1 MTTQIFINCRDFS
14 FLPVVNILN
23 IGILASTKASDMQ
36 AVIDAI
42 GAKEL
47 DARISAVISDKK
59 DAYALERARKHS
71 IKAIFI
77 DPSSKVI
84 LKEISKEKRRELF
97 DKKVFEEL
105 KKNNVELVLLIGYM
119 RIVSSW
125 LVKKYKNKIMN
136 IHPSLLPKF
145 AGGIDMDVHQ
155 AVLDAKEKVTGCT
168 LHFIDESVD
177 SGPIIM
183 QKEVQIGKNE
193 TAETLKEKVQKAEQ
207 EIIVKAIGLFE
218 KGKIKVKNNEVVI
231 K

>member
-1 MTTQIFINCRDFS
+1 M
-14 FLPVVNILN
+14 VNILN

-36 AVIDAI
+36 AIIDAI

-218 KGKIKVKNNEVVI
+218 KGRIKVQNNKVVI

>member
-1 MTTQIFINCRDFS
+1 M
-14 FLPVVNILN
+14 VNILN

-77 DPSSKVI
+77 DPSSKDI

-155 AVLDAKEKVTGCT
+155 AVLDAKEKVTGCA
-168 LHFIDESVD
+168 LHFVDESVD
-177 SGPIIM
+177 KGPIIM
-183 QKEVQIGKNE
+183 QKKVQIGKNE

-218 KGKIKVKNNEVVI
+218 KGTIKVKNNEVVI